1 MQDNNQP
8 TSFTLLQRVRNRDEE
23 AWERL
28 VVLYGPLVKKWCSSQ
43 KIQGADLDDVCQEVF
58 RAVANSLDT
67 FRSHEANS
75 SFRGWLRG
83 IASHKLI
90 DHFRK
95 AQKQPRGQGGT
106 DAHQGLQQVAQ
117 PEFPEDS
124 EHDLTS
130 LYHRA
135 LDMVKGEFEARTW
148 DAFWRVAVEGQL
160 PALVADE
167 MGVTPAAIRKAK
179 SRVLFRLR
187 QELGDVLE

>member
-8 TSFTLLQRVRNRDEE
+8 TSFTLLQRVRNRDQQ
-23 AWERL
+23 AWQRL
-28 VVLYGPLVKKWCSSQ
+28 VSLYEPLVKKWCASQ

-58 RAVANSLDT
+58 RAVSNSLDT
-67 FRSHEANS
+67 FRCHEASS

-83 IASHKLI
+83 IASHKLM
-90 DHFRK
+90 DHFRRE
-95 AQKQPRGQGGT
+95 QQQPRGQGGT
-106 DAHQGLQQVAQ
+106 DAHHGIQQIAQ

-124 EHDLTS
+124 ENDLTG

-135 LDMVKGEFEARTW
+135 LEMVKGEFEARTW

-167 MGVTPAAIRKAK
+167 MGVTPAEIGRASCRE
-179 SRVLFRLR
+179 RV
-187 QELGDVLE
+187 